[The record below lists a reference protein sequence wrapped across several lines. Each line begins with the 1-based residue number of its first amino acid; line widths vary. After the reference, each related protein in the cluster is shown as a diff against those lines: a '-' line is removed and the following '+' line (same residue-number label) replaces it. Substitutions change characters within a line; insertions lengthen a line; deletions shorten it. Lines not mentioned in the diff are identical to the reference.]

1 MERNEKKICLTR
13 EMNFL
18 TGSAAFMSLDD
29 YYERH
34 VQPSWQ
40 LDRPGFGRNPTSDEL
55 RRHFERTH
63 FFGPAYREQQ
73 NAQAESLAKKKR
85 MEDLH
90 RQIDTLKRVLE
101 QKTTGDEVK
110 MREEPSGTSNAGASK
125 SESSRI
131 CTSKYVTSKA
141 GILKFGPSSSFV
153 GRSYRQSP
161 YRQSP
166 YRHVPSRAPPSRHL
180 PARAPPAR
188 HLPARAPPA
197 RHLPARGFSTARA
210 TEVPRNLMKLVKPK
224 SEGPKP
230 LVVKIGDEIIYDE
243 GYKLDPIW
251 MPSDNGGTY
260 PA

>member
-34 VQPSWQ
+34 VQPSWKP
-40 LDRPGFGRNPTSDEL
+40 DRPGFGRNPTSDEL
-55 RRHFERTH
+55 RRHFDRTH

-110 MREEPSGTSNAGASK
+110 KREEPSGTSNAGAWK

-131 CTSKYVTSKA
+131 CASKYVTSKA
-141 GILKFGPSSSFV
+141 GILKFGPSSSFIR
-153 GRSYRQSP
+153 RS

-210 TEVPRNLMKLVKPK
+210 TEVPRNLVKLVKPK